1 MRIMVKTVV
10 FLIVLMIFGVVYPQ
24 DKNETNGNIN
34 YAVKPVEN
42 LEGSDP
48 LDESYKDS
56 DQERMQEIIIYQER
70 FRKKK
75 FKASADLEAAKYH
88 DFYKTNKSVATAFH
102 IIGSIAFATG
112 LSLFIHDKTGGENSL
127 SAQYTLMLGGLSL
140 IGGGTAISNVASESL
155 VISKGYKEIA
165 EKHTGDNGST
175 LEEYYSN
182 SGIQAKNRKEIAK
195 SFETHGAVLI
205 ALSIPMFVIAIYGF
219 VDSQKYIYKKYE
231 NEDSGDS
238 VSRNI
243 ESDLLV
249 TRVAQ
254 VLTLFPAVLSLTG
267 GIIMLAKASKWEKL
281 DTEPTI
287 LTLNSIAPMIDPVSK
302 TYGLA
307 LGFSF

>member
-1 MRIMVKTVV
+1 VKTVV
-10 FLIVLMIFGVVYPQ
+10 FLTFLLIFGVIYPQ
-24 DKNETNGNIN
+24 DQNEISRSISYSAEPVGNQ
-34 YAVKPVEN
+34 K
-42 LEGSDP
+42 GSDP
-48 LDESYKDS
+48 LEESYKDN
-56 DQERMQEIIIYQER
+56 DYERMQEIIIYQER

-75 FKASADLEAAKYH
+75 FKASADFEAAKYH
-88 DFYKTNKSVATAFH
+88 NFYKTNKSVATAFQ
-102 IIGSIAFATG
+102 IIGSIAFVTG

-127 SAQYTLMLGGLSL
+127 TAQYTLMLGGLSMAA
-140 IGGGTAISNVASESL
+140 GGTAISNVASESL
-155 VISKGYKEIA
+155 IISKGYKEIA
-165 EKHTGDNGST
+165 EKYTGDNRYT

-195 SFETHGAVLI
+195 SFETHGAALI
-205 ALSIPMFVIAIYGF
+205 ALSIPMFVVAIYGF
-219 VDSQKYIYKKYE
+219 VDSKKYIYKKYE

-267 GIIMLAKASKWEKL
+267 GIIMLAKASKYEKL
-281 DTEPTI
+281 STEPTL
-287 LTLNSIAPMIDPVSK
+287 LTLNSVAPIIDPVSK
-302 TYGLA
+302 TYGLS